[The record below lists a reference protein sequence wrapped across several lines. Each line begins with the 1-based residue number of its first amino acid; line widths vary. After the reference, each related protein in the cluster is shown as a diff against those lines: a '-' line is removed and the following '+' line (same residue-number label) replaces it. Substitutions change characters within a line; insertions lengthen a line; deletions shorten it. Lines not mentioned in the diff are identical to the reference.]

1 MENQKMDKKLMAKLQ
16 NVKPGRKIKIGERII
31 MCKETSP
38 DMNDSPCINCC
49 FRHSRPDCIR
59 CCISVFREDKK
70 SVFYTIEGKE
80 VLTMGC
86 KTGKIKK

>member
-1 MENQKMDKKLMAKLQ
+1 MAKLL
-16 NVKPGRKIKIGERII
+16 NLKPGKKIKIGERKII
-31 MCKETSP
+31 CKETSP
-38 DMNDSPCINCC
+38 GMSESPCINCC

-59 CCISVFREDKK
+59 CCMSVFREDEK
-70 SVFYTIEGKE
+70 SVFYTIERKE